1 MFGNMP
7 CEVKGKIPFFNV
19 KATIMSLT
27 SEKIGAVL
35 VANVAGQIN
44 SSNAAALEAQLLGL
58 VDEGE
63 HKWVLDL
70 AQLDYI
76 SSAGLRVVLML
87 AKRVKDNAGRLVLC
101 GLQPQV
107 MEVFDISGFLAL
119 LTVVDNRD
127 TALAQAA

>member
-1 MFGNMP
+1 
-7 CEVKGKIPFFNV
+7 
-19 KATIMSLT
+19 MSLT

-70 AQLDYI
+70 ARLDYI

-87 AKRVKDNAGRLVLC
+87 AKRIKDKAGRLVLC

-119 LTVVDNRD
+119 LTVVDDRD
-127 TALAQAA
+127 TALAQAAA